1 MDNFFTSVKMAS
13 VVLKMGWTMMGTIST
28 RRSSGLPLKG
38 HVHLP
43 GTTWKIGD
51 DIFLEI
57 HKGELGKRSSNNADS
72 IRSQNN
78 IDERNLCYV
87 NKEGCFI
94 YNFPHERGDNS
105 FFMISTKPFSHDM
118 LMKNLAGRQKYY
130 AEENRMPMTKPI
142 SQIQDFYNKYMNAVD
157 IADQCALEYSKE
169 DSKFYRSTRWV
180 NVIFSMVF
188 RYRKG
193 ERIPTLPA
201 RGRSTANSWPR
212 VLCKSNASFK
222 FH

>member
-1 MDNFFTSVKMAS
+1 
-13 VVLKMGWTMMGTIST
+13 MGTIAT

-38 HVHLP
+38 HAHLP

-180 NVIFSMVF
+180 NVIFTWYF
-188 RYRKG
+188 DDIILHDIHRYILSLSDAISTPAVS
-193 ERIPTLPA
+193 ERTSSERTSVWFFYRLIFFHA
-201 RGRSTANSWPR
+201 
-212 VLCKSNASFK
+212 VSF
-222 FH
+222 FFD